1 LKKTG
6 DGGGQCVPKRS
17 KSFCWLGCTRVWSTV
32 VTPSASDSF
41 SQKNLGL
48 EITINNNF
56 NMKYFNLNNNL
67 NMKYIR
73 AQHTQTSGCTNIST
87 MIEIID

>member
-1 LKKTG
+1 MIGADDGTSIG
-6 DGGGQCVPKRS
+6 D
-17 KSFCWLGCTRVWSTV
+17 
-32 VTPSASDSF
+32 SDS
-41 SQKNLGL
+41 KNLL
-48 EITINNNF
+48 LLD
-56 NMKYFNLNNNL
+56 KYFNLNNNL

>member
-1 LKKTG
+1 VEG
-6 DGGGQCVPKRS
+6 
-17 KSFCWLGCTRVWSTV
+17 
-32 VTPSASDSF
+32 SAYRKIEELLLAWMHPGLEHTHQIPF

-48 EITINNNF
+48 EITINDNL

>member
-1 LKKTG
+1 MEG
-6 DGGGQCVPKRS
+6 
-17 KSFCWLGCTRVWSTV
+17 
-32 VTPSASDSF
+32 SAYRKDRRAFAGLDAPGSGAQWYLPAHQIPF

-48 EITINNNF
+48 EITINDNL
-56 NMKYFNLNNNL
+56 NMKYINLNNNL

-73 AQHTQTSGCTNIST
+73 ARHTQTSGCTNIST